1 MITFT
6 LITFRL
12 SPLAINLLQRFA
24 HGFLDDHVG
33 LFLAVDIV
41 EADQVVAVRL
51 LVQQVAIKPVGLPHT
66 APHMVAIHGM
76 PEDRLGR
83 PYEYLGLILS
93 RHIGHAQRPAH
104 EMLALAVELLD
115 AQLAAQTIGF

>member
-12 SPLAINLLQRFA
+12 SPLAINLLQRLL

-33 LFLAVDIV
+33 LLLAVDIV

-51 LVQQVAIKPVGLPHT
+51 LVQQVAVKPVGLPHT

-93 RHIGHAQRPAH
+93 RHIGHA
-104 EMLALAVELLD
+104 
-115 AQLAAQTIGF
+115 